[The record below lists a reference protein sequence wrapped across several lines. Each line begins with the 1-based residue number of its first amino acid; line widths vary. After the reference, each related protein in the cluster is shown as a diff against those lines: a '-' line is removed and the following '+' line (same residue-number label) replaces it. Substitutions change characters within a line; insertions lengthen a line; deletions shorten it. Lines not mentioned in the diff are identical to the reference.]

1 MLCMVNLHFWI
12 FKAKAHP
19 RETPPQAK
27 VEKDLHEAKGASQ
40 LPPLDTLINFDTMTS
55 PYMINFDKLWCLL
68 IFDLIW
74 CPPAPGPRP
83 APSLAKRFKAVKMWP
98 SSLSAS
104 SNPRCAW
111 MVLGCE
117 DPNCWLMSSNLGMV
131 IVCHATA
138 AKRKTWWKLCSRYG
152 TQRMQQCSSR
162 TNKHDLNTEELL
174 PPKQKL
180 LCQGT
185 ILQIPHTHLFDFPD
199 AIWFLPRASC
209 SAWYQD
215 ACRRVAA
222 ENLVDCFWRRWGWN
236 SLHPPRK
243 QTWGFNNLP
252 FTKRSG
258 KIISVGRT
266 VSYQILNFDLGLQL
280 QSRCHLNISLNL

>member
-1 MLCMVNLHFWI
+1 
-12 FKAKAHP
+12 
-19 RETPPQAK
+19 
-27 VEKDLHEAKGASQ
+27 
-40 LPPLDTLINFDTMTS
+40 
-55 PYMINFDKLWCLL
+55 
-68 IFDLIW
+68 
-74 CPPAPGPRP
+74 
-83 APSLAKRFKAVKMWP
+83 
-98 SSLSAS
+98 
-104 SNPRCAW
+104 

-138 AKRKTWWKLCSRYG
+138 AKRKTWWNLWKRDESCVHVKELRGCNSA
-152 TQRMQQCSSR
+152 QAIQ
-162 TNKHDLNTEELL
+162 TNMILIPKNYC

-180 LCQGT
+180 LCEGT

-222 ENLVDCFWRRWGWN
+222 ENLVDWFWN
-236 SLHPPRK
+236 SPHPPQK
-243 QTWGFNNLP
+243 QTWRFNNLP

-280 QSRCHLNISLNL
+280 QSRCHLNISFNLSSGTWFKHQIKLGDPEA